1 MFWQRLIAADNIS
14 CTVDW
19 LTKIDGFSSFLGLQ
33 KLKRSEIIS
42 KSSKMKIAKSSEI
55 RASRAFRRK
64 MIKISLSRESDE
76 NLSNFEEA
84 YCFGL
89 IVGLK
94 FRAEANVTSN
104 LWAKNLSSTS
114 LSLCSRRKCSG

>member
-1 MFWQRLIAADNIS
+1 
-14 CTVDW
+14 
-19 LTKIDGFSSFLGLQ
+19 
-33 KLKRSEIIS
+33 
-42 KSSKMKIAKSSEI
+42 MKIAKSSEI

-76 NLSNFEEA
+76 NSSNFEEA
-84 YCFGL
+84 YCFGR

-104 LWAKNLSSTS
+104 LWAKKS
-114 LSLCSRRKCSG
+114 LQHFAKSLFTEEMLRLRMRLVWRTQSLN